1 MNIEELADMFPD
13 DNILVIDGMDAAII
27 GIEVNDVR
35 LIYSKKKIIEI
46 LCSDMSEE
54 DAQEYYSFNILNSY
68 VGPST
73 PIFCDDT
80 IHD

>member
-13 DNILVIDGMDAAII
+13 DNILIIDGMDDAII
-27 GIEVNDVR
+27 GIEVNSAR

-46 LCSDMSEE
+46 LCKDMSEE
-54 DAQEYYSFNILNSY
+54 EAKDYYDFNILDAFS
-68 VGPST
+68 GTST

-80 IHD
+80 IV